1 MGSLLQLLL
10 LQGGKSSV
18 LENPR
23 WNSLLPSCLLLLCLV
38 QLILAMVTMDILSI
52 SSMMVHIVM
61 TRRTNSAIRSQKNK
75 NMKNVILRSVSML
88 PRPIA
93 MKNKSLVITILV
105 LLDMTPGLL
114 MNTMLITTTR
124 GQLMLENMDTTVVL
138 NVKTRRSRSATS
150 IPMRTLARS
159 PRQLARRLLTQFTL
173 RSVRK
178 LSTLFVRKLT
188 SSIITVSMLLDM
200 NQMLLLDLLAFM
212 KNTRERAMV
221 MDMVMR
227 EGTEMLVIFYNTEIE
242 I

>member
-23 WNSLLPSCLLLLCLV
+23 WNSSLPSCLLLLCPV
-38 QLILAMVTMDILSI
+38 QLILVMMTMDILSI
-52 SSMMVHIVM
+52 NSMMVLIVM

-75 NMKNVILRSVSML
+75 NMKNVMLIILRSVSML
-88 PRPIA
+88 QRPTA
-93 MKNKSLVITILV
+93 MKNKSLVTTILV

-138 NVKTRRSRSATS
+138 SVKTRRSRSATS

-159 PRQLARRLLTQFTL
+159 PRQLARRLLTPFTL

-221 MDMVMR
+221 MDMEDM
-227 EGTEMLVIFYNTEIE
+227 GVIRFLL
-242 I
+242 